1 MRLEMA
7 TYTVRDVQLDGP
19 TRLANGTLHVD
30 GDALRRL
37 VLEGGDF
44 ADCRIEVVRPG
55 DAVRLIHVMDVVEPR
70 YKPDGAS
77 AFPGFLGLP
86 KTAGEG
92 RTHRLGGMAVVSVG
106 EAVAGE
112 PTYWREAVIDMAG
125 PGASASPLSA
135 NCNLVLDL
143 QPAAAYLDAGSPEAE
158 LKNIMIGSPLAQRY
172 NRAVRLAQL
181 KAAAYLGSVT
191 ADLAPDTVRVYDSA
205 VADPG
210 LPRVVYFLQVNG
222 CALYGGPMESILP
235 SLMAP
240 TEILDGALLNLRS
253 NSYASVRQSTY
264 FNQNHAIV
272 DELCA
277 RHGRDLSFVGVILYP
292 GAADDIAKKELM
304 AEWAVKQARLVGAD
318 GACSSYAG
326 GGHPCVEY
334 MLICQ
339 KCEQAGIRVVQ
350 VMPET
355 YGTPADPGFV
365 YFVPEAVSI
374 VSNGRSTGRLKLPA
388 MPRVIGGREFFD
400 LPDAPAES
408 MDISYRYLLGSC
420 TPTGYGRLTGR
431 QY

>member
-7 TYTVRDVQLDGP
+7 TYTVRDVQLGGP
-19 TRLANGTLHVD
+19 TRLSNGTLHVD
-30 GDALRRL
+30 SDELRRL

-44 ADCRIEVVRPG
+44 ADCAVDVVRPG
-55 DAVRLIHVMDVVEPR
+55 DEVRLIHVMDAVEPR
-70 YKPDGAS
+70 YKPGDVS

-86 KTAGEG
+86 RTAGEG

-125 PGASASPLSA
+125 PGASASALSGTF
-135 NCNLVLDL
+135 NLVLDL
-143 QPAAAYLDAGSPEAE
+143 QPAAAYLDSSSPEAE

-172 NRAVRLAQL
+172 NHAVRLAQF

-191 ADLAPDTVRVYDSA
+191 ADLPPDEVRIYDTA
-205 VADPG
+205 IVDPT

-222 CALYGGPMESILP
+222 CALYGGSMESILP
-235 SLMAP
+235 SLMSP
-240 TEILDGALLNLRS
+240 TEILDGALLNIRT

-264 FNQNHAIV
+264 FNQNHAVV

-277 RHGRDLSFVGVILYP
+277 RHGRDLSFVGVIIYP

-339 KCEQAGIRVVQ
+339 KCEQAGIPTVQ

-374 VSNGRSTGRLKLPA
+374 VSTGRSTHRLELPA

-400 LPDAPAES
+400 LPDAPGDR
-408 MDISYRYLLGSC
+408 MTISYRYLLGSC
-420 TPTGYGRLTGR
+420 TPTGHGRLTAR
-431 QY
+431 AY

>member
-7 TYTVRDVQLDGP
+7 TYAVRDVQLGGP
-19 TRLANGTLHVD
+19 THFANGTLHVD
-30 GDALRRL
+30 RDELRRL
-37 VLEGGDF
+37 VLQGGDF
-44 ADCRIEVVRPG
+44 EDCAVEVVRPG
-55 DAVRLIHVMDVVEPR
+55 EAVRLIHVMDAVEPR
-70 YKPDGAS
+70 YKPGGS

-92 RTHRLGGMAVVSVG
+92 RTHRLGGMAVLTVG

-125 PGASASPLSA
+125 PGADASPLGA
-135 NCNLVLDL
+135 TVNLVLDL
-143 QPAAAYLDAGSPEAE
+143 QPAATYLDASSPEAE
-158 LKNIMIGSPLAQRY
+158 LKNLMVGSPLAQRY
-172 NRAVRLAQL
+172 NQAVRLAQF
-181 KAAAYLGSVT
+181 KAAAYLASAT
-191 ADLAPDTVRVYDSA
+191 ADIAPDAVRVYDTSA
-205 VADPG
+205 SDPA

-222 CALYGGPMESILP
+222 SALYGEPMEAILP
-235 SLMAP
+235 SLMCP
-240 TEILDGALLNLRS
+240 TEILDGALLNVRS
-253 NSYASVRQSTY
+253 NSYASVRFSTY
-264 FNQNHAIV
+264 FNQNHAVV

-277 RHGRDLSFVGVILYP
+277 RHGRDLSFVGVVIYP

-339 KCEQAGIRVVQ
+339 KCEQAGIRTVQ

-355 YGTPADPGFV
+355 YGKPADPGFV
-365 YFVPEAVSI
+365 YFVPEAVGI
-374 VSNGRSTGRLKLPA
+374 VSTGRSTEALELPA

-400 LPDAPAES
+400 RSGAPGDS
-408 MDISYRYLLGSC
+408 LSISYRHLLGSC
-420 TPTGYGRLTGR
+420 TPTGYGRLTAR